1 MHRKWTDPRDGTEW
15 VITLTPFGS
24 QGGWTGGSRGPQTVA
39 FHRPGMRPAWTPY
52 RLDKPLAGTH
62 DGELVELLDR
72 ALERRA
78 AALGGERGRTG

>member
-1 MHRKWTDPRDGTEW
+1 
-15 VITLTPFGS
+15 
-24 QGGWTGGSRGPQTVA
+24 
-39 FHRPGMRPAWTPY
+39 MRPAWTPY